1 MNEFRGNENV
11 DCHSAYMMP
20 LQFKVILAA
29 QREYLTALRVDTPL
43 VRRSQTSVG

>member
-1 MNEFRGNENV
+1 
-11 DCHSAYMMP
+11 
-20 LQFKVILAA
+20 VILAA